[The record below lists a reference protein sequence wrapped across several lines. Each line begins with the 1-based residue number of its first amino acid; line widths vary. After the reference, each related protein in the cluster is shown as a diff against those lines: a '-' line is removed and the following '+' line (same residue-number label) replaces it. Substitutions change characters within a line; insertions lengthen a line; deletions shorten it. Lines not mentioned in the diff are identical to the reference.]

1 MDIQTFITEWIA
13 ASNTFDTEKY
23 LSFYLPAAILDD
35 PSVGRKFK
43 GHKGIQQYF
52 DDYFIGYNT
61 HTDQVALKITDQ
73 QNAYLEVQFSGDFPE
88 GKIGGTFEF
97 KFENGKIS
105 FVKANLIH

>member
-1 MDIQTFITEWIA
+1 MDIQTFIAEWIA

-23 LSFYLPAAILDD
+23 LSFYLPVAILDD

-61 HTDQVALKITDQ
+61 HTDQVALNITDQ
-73 QNAYLEVQFSGDFPE
+73 QNAHLEVQFSGDFAE
-88 GKIGGTFEF
+88 GKIGEHLNSNLKT
-97 KFENGKIS
+97 
-105 FVKANLIH
+105 VKSLLLAPI

>member
-13 ASNTFDTEKY
+13 ASNTFSTEKY

-52 DDYFIGYNT
+52 DDYFVGYNT

-73 QNAYLEVQFSGDFPE
+73 QNAHLEVQFSGDFAE

-105 FVKANLIH
+105 FVSANLIH

>member
-1 MDIQTFITEWIA
+1 MDCSQQYIRHRKIFKFLFTCC
-13 ASNTFDTEKY
+13 
-23 LSFYLPAAILDD
+23 ILDD